1 MVAVTEFE
9 KDLKKLG
16 EDYFINELKQVSDI
30 TVWAEENSRTLS
42 EPHLPM
48 KLIADNGDTLSM
60 VIQSEISEEML
71 SDVIRNLAVRWSVK
85 DNATDI
91 EKKLDTA
98 KKRLAF
104 CFLKEYVRTLNKVE
118 GGELSE
124 DEWVLEEM
132 EYLGYFEE

>member
-1 MVAVTEFE
+1 MIAVREFE
-9 KDLKKLG
+9 EDLRKLG
-16 EDYFINELKQVSDI
+16 NDYFIHALNQVPDI
-30 TVWAEENSRTLS
+30 AAWAEENNRTLG

-48 KLIADNGDTLSM
+48 KLIADNGDSLSM
-60 VIQSEISEEML
+60 VIQSEISEAML
-71 SDVIRNLAVRWSVK
+71 SDVIKNLAVRWSVK

-91 EKKLDTA
+91 EKKLNST

-104 CFLKEYVRTLNKVE
+104 CFLKEYARTLDKVE

>member
-1 MVAVTEFE
+1 MIAVREFE

-16 EDYFINELKQVSDI
+16 DDYFIHAMKEVPDI
-30 TVWAEENSRTLS
+30 AVWAKETGRTLT

-48 KLIADNGDTLSM
+48 KLVAENGDKLSM
-60 VIQSEISEEML
+60 VIQSEIDEEML
-71 SDVIRNLAVRWSVK
+71 SDVIRNLGIRWSVR

-91 EKKLDTA
+91 EKKIDST

-104 CFLKEYVRTLNKVE
+104 CFLKEYARALNKVE
-118 GGELSE
+118 GDELLE